1 MTYSKIRACVC
12 VCTCAQAFC
21 CVCLFVTLWTVARWA
36 PLFDSFPGKNPG
48 VGCQNRFPLFEMR
61 VSVHAQSCPA
71 VCDLMDCSPPVFSV
85 HGFPRQEY
93 WNGFAISCSRGS
105 SWPRDW
111 TCVSCVSLHWKA
123 DSLPFH
129 DLELSIGIS
138 LYIIEIS
145 YFVSKGYSVHDS
157 LNLCIYF
164 FFPQTIMSLPGM
176 KMYITIFYTKIT
188 LKKILTIIVIV
199 ICASFSS
206 ANI

>member
-123 DSLPFH
+123 DLMTDWLTDWGDKWRNWKQVTQLEGSKLHCFTAWTLCLWEFSLA
-129 DLELSIGIS
+129 
-138 LYIIEIS
+138 
-145 YFVSKGYSVHDS
+145 
-157 LNLCIYF
+157 
-164 FFPQTIMSLPGM
+164 T
-176 KMYITIFYTKIT
+176 
-188 LKKILTIIVIV
+188 
-199 ICASFSS
+199 
-206 ANI
+206 